1 MAKKLRVTMP
11 DSSKWDVP
19 AEIISKS
26 RADYYCSVDA
36 DTDFDEE
43 YEYTLSNEEE
53 LIDWAANNM
62 NWEDV
67 EKLS

>member
-1 MAKKLRVTMP
+1 MG
-11 DSSKWDVP
+11 
-19 AEIISKS
+19 
-26 RADYYCSVDA
+26 RASGNYLQEQSGLLCSVDA

-67 EKLS
+67 EKFAH